1 MSENEGG
8 GGSLY
13 MEKDDMQLLDGTRS
27 WTCEVDEAY
36 EKYTYANLI
45 KISLGICIFLIIA
58 VLAASADQLPAMLL
72 VCVTVMLLA
81 AGIGRWKMKS
91 PGHIRMHYE
100 MTDKYVHIG
109 TGKGSTYLN
118 FRDVEKMETE
128 GNRITLHTSIFKVIH
143 MRSMVYVP
151 KKYFEEIKEY
161 ITERVRK
168 EMKL

>member
-1 MSENEGG
+1 
-8 GGSLY
+8 
-13 MEKDDMQLLDGTRS
+13 MEKDDMQLPDGTRS

-36 EKYTYANLI
+36 EKYTYANVI
-45 KISLGICIFLIIA
+45 KISFGISIFLITA
-58 VLAASADQLPAMLL
+58 VVLASPDQLPAMLL
-72 VCVTVMLLA
+72 VCVTAMLLA
-81 AGIGRWKMKS
+81 AGIGRWKLKS
-91 PGHIRMHYE
+91 SVHIRMHYE

-128 GNRITLHTSIFKVIH
+128 GNRITLHTSILKVIH
-143 MRSMVYVP
+143 MKAMVYVP
-151 KKYFEEIKEY
+151 EKYFEEIKGY